1 MSLFIQFK
9 MIFITFIYG
18 LFFYFSFNVSKK
30 VLIHS
35 KKLMKIIL
43 NTLFMIDHA
52 LIYFILIKSI
62 NNSVLHIYL
71 FIFFILL
78 YTKEKTKLTIAKIL
92 CYTKNEEPYKKGGI
106 IMKRK
111 KVRKNILL
119 LLIFYVTLGLI
130 LLQSLGSTTY
140 QIIQK
145 RIDKK
150 KYSEELSDLK
160 DKEEELKSTVTK
172 LQDPDYVA
180 RYAREKY
187 LYSKEGEIII
197 RIPE

>member
-71 FIFFILL
+71 FIFFIL
-78 YTKEKTKLTIAKIL
+78 
-92 CYTKNEEPYKKGGI
+92 GI
-106 IMKRK
+106 F
-111 KVRKNILL
+111 
-119 LLIFYVTLGLI
+119 FYDYYFT
-130 LLQSLGSTTY
+130 Q
-140 QIIQK
+140 
-145 RIDKK
+145 KK
-150 KYSEELSDLK
+150 KLN
-160 DKEEELKSTVTK
+160 
-172 LQDPDYVA
+172 
-180 RYAREKY
+180 
-187 LYSKEGEIII
+187 
-197 RIPE
+197 